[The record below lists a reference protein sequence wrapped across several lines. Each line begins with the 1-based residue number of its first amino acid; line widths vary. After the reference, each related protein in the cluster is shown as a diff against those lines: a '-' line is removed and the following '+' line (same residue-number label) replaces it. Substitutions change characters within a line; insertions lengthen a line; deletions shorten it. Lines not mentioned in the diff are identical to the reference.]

1 MEFER
6 KLRKANVF
14 VKLAVYSVAS
24 VFVAVACMSSA
35 FLGAWL
41 KLGDVIFTYPLY

>member
-1 MEFER
+1 MIKFT
-6 KLRKANVF
+6 
-14 VKLAVYSVAS
+14 VYSIATLVVAM
-24 VFVAVACMSSA
+24 VCMSSG